1 MFVAVILVCS
11 MYANPE
17 CVEVYDTIKPNG
29 YEKLEQCQ
37 TRVFEMSIGIRTTI
51 PVPHSMQMQCKK
63 RKLENERA
71 T

>member
-17 CVEVYDTIKPNG
+17 CIEVYDTIKPGG
-29 YEKLEQCQ
+29 YEKLEECQ
-37 TRVFEMSIGIRTTI
+37 TRVFEMAIGIRNTI